1 MKTTKITRPH
11 LCNICGGSG
20 INPNAKWQSTVPPNC
35 IAYNG
40 TGLLQIEEVEI
51 VEGETMNEIKDDMNL
66 TAAELRQEYY
76 NVITT
81 LSETAKERDAFK
93 AEAASWREELIATT
107 NREQKT
113 SARAD
118 AAEAALVEAVVLT
131 KREADGCVA
140 LISVRLDTKGAPSEY
155 YEFWNRLRDKFL
167 EVVRVHADRSEQD
180 PDGPSDPDFSDM
192 MTEGDTI
199 AMKRPAPTQ
208 PRLCSARRSSG

>member
-20 INPNAKWQSTVPPNC
+20 INPKDRGQSTVPPNC
-35 IAYNG
+35 IVCNG

-192 MTEGDTI
+192 MTEVDTI
-199 AMKRPAPTQ
+199 AMKRPAPTP